1 MDVHSPTACS
11 VHVTDSKDHLPN
23 VLQHQLETVVPRTE
37 FARVLIL
44 RGSHRQAAD
53 PGPCLCFAPAEMS
66 VSSITAGERPFA
78 GSLVD

>member
-11 VHVTDSKDHLPN
+11 VHVTDSKDHLPL

-44 RGSHRQAAD
+44 RGSHR
-53 PGPCLCFAPAEMS
+53 
-66 VSSITAGERPFA
+66 
-78 GSLVD
+78 